1 MGRNVKKSVGKNKY
15 VFVFWMLLA
24 ITLAGGI
31 FTKIYLNL
39 EKGEKETDKIR
50 IVTSFYPIY
59 IAAKNIVDG
68 SGAVVLEN
76 LSEPQT
82 GCMHDYQLTP
92 QDMITL
98 AKADLFLVNGGGI
111 EGFLT
116 DVGKSYP
123 NLSIRMATEGLPLLE
138 DQAHVH
144 DEENF
149 PGEEGVHGEEEVLK
163 EAEEGI
169 QEVNAHGW
177 MDTRVYAGMVKNIAD
192 VISGMD
198 NENASLYQENANAYC
213 EEIELLS
220 SQIEEI
226 KDTLPDGENVVIFH
240 EAYEYVAEQYGLSA
254 VYCLDLDEERQVSA
268 GETADLLE
276 EMEENHVS
284 VILAEELYGK
294 DMGKTVEKETGCKVY
309 YLDTLVRG
317 EYDKDSYLKGMQKN
331 IDLMKQAL
339 HWHESCKAQ
348 L

>member
-39 EKGEKETDKIR
+39 EKGERDTDKIR

-59 IAAKNIVDG
+59 IAARNIVDG
-68 SGAVVLEN
+68 SGEVILEN

-98 AKADLFLVNGGGI
+98 SKADLFLVNGGGI
-111 EGFLT
+111 EGFLA
-116 DVGKSYP
+116 DIGKSYP

-138 DQAHVH
+138 A
-144 DEENF
+144 
-149 PGEEGVHGEEEVLK
+149 
-163 EAEEGI
+163 
-169 QEVNAHGW
+169 NAHGW
-177 MDTRVYAGMVKNIAD
+177 MDTQVYAGMVENIAD
-192 VISGMD
+192 AVSGMD
-198 NENASLYQENANAYC
+198 SGNASLYQENASAYC
-213 EEIELLS
+213 EKIELLS

-226 KDTLPDGENVVIFH
+226 KDALPDGENVVVFH

-254 VYCLDLDEERQVSA
+254 VYCLDLDEERQVGA
-268 GETADLLE
+268 GEAADLLE
-276 EMEENHVS
+276 EIEKNQVS

-294 DMGKTVEKETGCKVY
+294 DMGKTVEKETGSKVY

-317 EYDKDSYLKGMQKN
+317 AYDKDSYLEGMQKN
-331 IDLMKQAL
+331 IDIMKRAL
-339 HWHESCKAQ
+339 Q
-348 L
+348 